1 MKHRLDSL
9 QILRGCAAFSVVINH
24 FWGVMDN
31 PYFKFI
37 GLDYIGGFGVDIF
50 FVLSGFIM
58 CYTTKDTARG
68 G

>member
-9 QILRGCAAFSVVINH
+9 QILRGCAAISVVINH

-37 GLDYIGGFGVDIF
+37 GLDYIGGF
-50 FVLSGFIM
+50 
-58 CYTTKDTARG
+58 
-68 G
+68 